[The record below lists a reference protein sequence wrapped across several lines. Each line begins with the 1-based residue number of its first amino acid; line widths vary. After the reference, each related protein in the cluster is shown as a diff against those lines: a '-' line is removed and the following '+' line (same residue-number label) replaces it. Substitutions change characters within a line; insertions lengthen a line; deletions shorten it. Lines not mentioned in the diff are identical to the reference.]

1 MAPADVRSLPQ
12 FLGLGGPGARP
23 LRGTAWRAVAGR
35 FRSARTQRHTRT
47 PHGCELPPRPRTFTW
62 THRDTRAR
70 GACCPEHPM
79 LPSPGPLSAPGF
91 SPPLPRAALDTRA
104 RQTAQAAA
112 AGTLHTKPANERS
125 TVCGGSGLV
134 PASEHGGCL
143 PPKAR
148 GRESQAR
155 PSGNEGLPF
164 LGPWSLRED
173 GRRERSR
180 IHRTPLAVSRSEAA
194 PLWATSPLLS
204 RGQPSNYGHT
214 PWPLGARIRAVA
226 VLAVKSTLSQDMT
239 LRPKAPIGPMALSQR
254 GWRAPR
260 CLCGLRPMLS
270 LWQGTRPSRG
280 TCALFLLR
288 PGGLLLGEATWS
300 AAAQDTIGPAGL
312 CERNRLA

>member
-1 MAPADVRSLPQ
+1 
-12 FLGLGGPGARP
+12 
-23 LRGTAWRAVAGR
+23 
-35 FRSARTQRHTRT
+35 
-47 PHGCELPPRPRTFTW
+47 
-62 THRDTRAR
+62 
-70 GACCPEHPM
+70 M
-79 LPSPGPLSAPGF
+79 LPGPGPLSAPGF
-91 SPPLPRAALDTRA
+91 SPPLLRAALDARA

-214 PWPLGARIRAVA
+214 PRPLGARIRAVA
-226 VLAVKSTLSQDMT
+226 VLAVKSTLSPDMT
-239 LRPKAPIGPMALSQR
+239 LEAKGSDRSHGSQ
-254 GWRAPR
+254 
-260 CLCGLRPMLS
+260 
-270 LWQGTRPSRG
+270 
-280 TCALFLLR
+280 
-288 PGGLLLGEATWS
+288 
-300 AAAQDTIGPAGL
+300 PAGL
-312 CERNRLA
+312 AGPTLPLRPPAHAVPMAGDPAVQGHVCPLPSEAGRPPAGRGHLVCCSTGHDRSRRPL